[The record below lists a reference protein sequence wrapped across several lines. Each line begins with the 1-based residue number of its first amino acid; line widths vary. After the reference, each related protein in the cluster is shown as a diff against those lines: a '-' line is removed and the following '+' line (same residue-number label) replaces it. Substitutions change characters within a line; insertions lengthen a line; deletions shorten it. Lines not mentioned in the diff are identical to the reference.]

1 MTVKFNSDD
10 VLSSNKTIEP
20 DNIIILIRSVFH
32 EGNKYYPHVIDVSE
46 GIDLMGKL
54 RQIIVLFVTI
64 GIF

>member
-1 MTVKFNSDD
+1 MKKLYCD
-10 VLSSNKTIEP
+10 
-20 DNIIILIRSVFH
+20 R
-32 EGNKYYPHVIDVSE
+32 IDVSE